1 MNLGV
6 LIFIHG
12 LICGLV
18 GWLASDVAHARPEA
32 VVRKVDEDAENPE
45 SEYE

>member
-1 MNLGV
+1 MSLGALV
-6 LIFIHG
+6 LIHG

-32 VVRKVDEDAENPE
+32 VVRKVDEEREDDPDDR
-45 SEYE
+45 